1 MGLADTTG
9 SWHPYDGRSL
19 FGATGLMKQGIDFL
33 FYSPSAAGNHG
44 TQWWNPEFTTMATSI
59 QRGVPI
65 RKWDKAVP
73 LCRQVSIRCP
83 VQLTHQGEKPR
94 GHLEWAE
101 DSTLSEGEGSPTLV
115 KWSLLPGIWPS
126 EQSTGWISVPSW
138 LPVCLEDWDHWRV
151 GRLLMFRLMLS
162 RLQT

>member
-73 LCRQVSIRCP
+73 LCRQVSIKCP

-115 KWSLLPGIWPS
+115 KWASCQAYGPVSRAQAEFQCQAGFLSVWKTGIT
-126 EQSTGWISVPSW
+126 EGWEG
-138 LPVCLEDWDHWRV
+138 C
-151 GRLLMFRLMLS
+151 
-162 RLQT
+162 